1 MHVWFIT
8 YCHTYNFILLL
19 IESTPA
25 NDVSTGKLESQDPQK
40 RLEEHSD
47 SMDIETITSCTKCN
61 LFFMS
66 QAEFAAHKKLRA
78 CSRKFTC
85 HSCGK
90 MYTNVKLL
98 VSHLVET
105 KHGETVCSVCN
116 FAVESQDDMNAHIQR
131 HALDLSKVSQFGI
144 LRLKK
149 TNFWTNI

>member
-1 MHVWFIT
+1 MIYYILSYLQFLS
-8 YCHTYNFILLL
+8 LLL
-19 IESTPA
+19 IESTTA
-25 NDVSTGKLESQDPQK
+25 DAFSTGKLESDDPQK
-40 RLEEHSD
+40 RLEEHGD
-47 SMDIETITSCTKCN
+47 SMDVETITSCTKCN

-116 FAVESQDDMNAHIQR
+116 FAVESKDDMNAHIQR
-131 HALDLSKVSQFGI
+131 HALDLSKVSRFGMS
-144 LRLKK
+144 RLKE
-149 TNFWTNI
+149 I

>member
-1 MHVWFIT
+1 
-8 YCHTYNFILLL
+8 
-19 IESTPA
+19 
-25 NDVSTGKLESQDPQK
+25 
-40 RLEEHSD
+40 
-47 SMDIETITSCTKCN
+47 MDIETITSCTKCN

-131 HALDLSKVSQFGI
+131 HALDLSKVSRFGI
-144 LRLKK
+144 LRLKEILSNLSTIDTFDTLFLAIFLSWVRFSIFHKKKMGSASAK
-149 TNFWTNI
+149 TFD